1 MTEKQLKEIIKAK
14 EQELKE
20 LKAQL
25 KALEEV
31 KEETTKTVSYFEI
44 VKLDSNSIRTELEKL
59 DAKQIKKIAREGGIR
74 VISSAKAKCIEE
86 MVNIINAR
94 NNKGIAFK

>member
-25 KALEEV
+25 KALES
-31 KEETTKTVSYFEI
+31 KEETSTLSYFEL
-44 VKLDSNSIRTELEKL
+44 VKMSKDEMKSELESL
-59 DAKQIKKIAREGGIR
+59 QVRDIKKIAREGG
-74 VISSAKAKCIEE
+74 VQLISNAKSKCIKD
-86 MVNIINAR
+86 MIDIIDAR
-94 NNKGIAFK
+94 NNKGKAFR